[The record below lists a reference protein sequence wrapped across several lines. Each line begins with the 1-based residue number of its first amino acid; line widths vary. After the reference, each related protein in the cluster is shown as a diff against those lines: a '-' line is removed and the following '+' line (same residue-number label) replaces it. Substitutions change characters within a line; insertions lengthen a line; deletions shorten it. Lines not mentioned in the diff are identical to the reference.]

1 MKKYIFITTEGFTF
15 QPYSDSVEPDIENM
29 QVIGFA
35 QGDTAK
41 DAMKD
46 LIKKNTYLV
55 ETSFDEVFAIQIEN
69 DYREY
74 FSLRNNPA
82 N

>member
-1 MKKYIFITTEGFTF
+1 MNKYIFITSEGFTF
-15 QPYSDSVEPDIENM
+15 QPYSDSAEPDIENM

-35 QGDTAK
+35 QGKTAE
-41 DAMKD
+41 AAIKD
-46 LIKKNTYLV
+46 LIAKNTYLI
-55 ETSFDEVFAIQIEN
+55 ETSFDEVFAIRLEN

-74 FSLRNNPA
+74 YSLRNNLV